1 MSPSVTVGQAF
12 RETLKRLLE
21 VRNLSQTELAERA
34 GLDIST
40 VSRLLGGSRGQKG
53 FTSLEKIRRVFNL
66 TPADLF
72 DVDRALARLG
82 LARTVSE
89 SDGPDTWTS
98 DQAAKAH
105 TLVTEASHGI
115 GSGSPSAHEGG
126 VPAMYE
132 RADPELYQAMTAL
145 WDRLD
150 LKAHVR
156 LVELGQELRNAAGAT
171 TAAKRLG

>member
-1 MSPSVTVGQAF
+1 MTVGEAF
-12 RETLKRLLE
+12 RLSFDTLLTRHGSAADLQRQTGLSSATMTRLRNGERFATREVLE
-21 VRNLSQTELAERA
+21 RIRQA
-34 GLDIST
+34 
-40 VSRLLGGSRGQKG
+40 LG
-53 FTSLEKIRRVFNL
+53 V
-66 TPADLF
+66 TPAELF
-72 DVDRALARLG
+72 DPDRALAKLG
-82 LARTVSE
+82 LARTG
-89 SDGPDTWTS
+89 DGADTWTG